1 MTLLPVT
8 VPVSGFAVPPF
19 PEMLP
24 EEPLREIYSMDIQ
37 PPEVRAL
44 LLDFQRRFAGQ
55 DGGAVL
61 DGRDSGTVVCP
72 DADVKLYVTASPEE
86 RARRRHRELGEA
98 GEPADF
104 PAVLA
109 DIQRRDERDESR
121 PNAPLRMAPDA
132 VLLDTTE
139 LDADAAF
146 ETARLILE
154 KQVRP

>member
-1 MTLLPVT
+1 MVATTLTTHSGSNTAGGIGPISQAGSGV
-8 VPVSGFAVPPF
+8 VP
-19 PEMLP
+19 
-24 EEPLREIYSMDIQ
+24 
-37 PPEVRAL
+37 
-44 LLDFQRRFAGQ
+44 
-55 DGGAVL
+55 
-61 DGRDSGTVVCP
+61 SGTVVCP